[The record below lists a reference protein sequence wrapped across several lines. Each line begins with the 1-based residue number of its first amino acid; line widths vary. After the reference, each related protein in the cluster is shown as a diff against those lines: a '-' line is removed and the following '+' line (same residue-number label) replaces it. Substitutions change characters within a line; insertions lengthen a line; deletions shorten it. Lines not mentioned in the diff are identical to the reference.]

1 MKKKSTS
8 QPVPARRSL
17 STRRSPASAG
27 RRLVGEGGFFNLR
40 ILTGLFT
47 VLTGVYL
54 ALLGFGVF
62 SAQAQQ
68 KQYIITRPT
77 DPLVPAGFD
86 CSRIHELG
94 IDKQENLRAGA
105 TMIACGEAQGGAP
118 SFSAPS
124 PSLSRN

>member
-8 QPVPARRSL
+8 KPVRRSLGEGGSAPARRSL

-68 KQYIITRPT
+68 KQLHYHQARRSTRP
-77 DPLVPAGFD
+77 
-86 CSRIHELG
+86 CRI
-94 IDKQENLRAGA
+94 
-105 TMIACGEAQGGAP
+105 
-118 SFSAPS
+118 
-124 PSLSRN
+124 